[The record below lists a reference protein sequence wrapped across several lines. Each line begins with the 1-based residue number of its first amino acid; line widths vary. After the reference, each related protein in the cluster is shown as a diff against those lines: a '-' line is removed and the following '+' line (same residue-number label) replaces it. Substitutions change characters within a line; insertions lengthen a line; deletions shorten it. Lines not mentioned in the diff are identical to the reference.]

1 VVLAA
6 EPAAEAPPHEEA
18 AEAPEAPAAAPEEA
32 LAPKGVDAAAT
43 ADALADLM
51 PQAPAPPST
60 PSPPKAKAAAEHGAH
75 SMPVSPAPSLL
86 RDATAD
92 SCLLDP
98 TAAPP
103 PQPADYPYMARAPA
117 MRLHA
122 RCRISAARYAVGL
135 GLRAHA
141 LTPFAPQTA
150 LLDVVRQSHIVAGAA
165 VGVAAG
171 LAFSLRA
178 LRRK

>member
-1 VVLAA
+1 MR
-6 EPAAEAPPHEEA
+6 EEA
-18 AEAPEAPAAAPEEA
+18 SAVPEAPAAAPEEA
-32 LAPKGVDAAAT
+32 SAPKGVDVTAT
-43 ADALADLM
+43 AHALADLM

-60 PSPPKAKAAAEHGAH
+60 PSPPKAKVAAEHAVP
-75 SMPVSPAPSLL
+75 SLPASPAPSML

-98 TAAPP
+98 SAAPP
-103 PQPADYPYMARAPA
+103 PQPADYPYMARHPSAQ
-117 MRLHA
+117 R
-122 RCRISAARYAVGL
+122 SAAAPLRPRACGSWQQCRCVDHL
-135 GLRAHA
+135 GSRAHC
-141 LTPFAPQTA
+141 PFAPQTA